1 MILDNS
7 RVKKSCFDI
16 NDLQMDELKY
26 IDDLYLYFSF
36 DGYGRQILT
45 LRITFIDNN
54 KKRISIRFDDVVNL
68 SINSFSGPYIQ
79 IVGFEIID
87 LVSKGY
93 ESCRYKINDYENN
106 AISFFCNDICIL
118 FSDSIGG

>member
-1 MILDNS
+1 MFLDNS

-54 KKRISIRFDDVVNL
+54 KKEYL
-68 SINSFSGPYIQ
+68 L
-79 IVGFEIID
+79 D
-87 LVSKGY
+87 LMM
-93 ESCRYKINDYENN
+93 
-106 AISFFCNDICIL
+106 
-118 FSDSIGG
+118 